1 MPRLTTARVR
11 AGRAEKQFRERE
23 RLRETTLFAV
33 LGNSAGAVETTTVG
47 VVWIRLHGD
56 PNQVTRALAS
66 SSVPCRD
73 EDADTTVKVEKLK
86 KLAGAR
92 YRIVGLASEVYPAD
106 PRGGLVA
113 PHGWEHGYDDFNT
126 GGSDPVHVHRH
137 AIIPLQAHPT

>member
-11 AGRAEKQFRERE
+11 AERAAKQFRERE

-33 LGNSAGAVETTTVG
+33 LGNNAGTVETATVG
-47 VVWIRLHGD
+47 IVWIRLHGD

-66 SSVPCRD
+66 SSVPCRE

-86 KLAGAR
+86 QFAGAR

-113 PHGWEHGYDDFNT
+113 PHGWEDGDEE
-126 GGSDPVHVHRH
+126 
-137 AIIPLQAHPT
+137 